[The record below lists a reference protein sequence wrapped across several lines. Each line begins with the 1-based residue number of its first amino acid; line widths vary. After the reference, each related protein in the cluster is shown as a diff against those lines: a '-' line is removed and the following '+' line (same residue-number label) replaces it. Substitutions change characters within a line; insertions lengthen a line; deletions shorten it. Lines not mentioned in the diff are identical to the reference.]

1 MSLVPSIADPY
12 LAAFGSG
19 LLYGLA
25 FCTSACLP
33 YVAGYIAGVGAD
45 FRRGIAITLT
55 YNAGRIAAYAVI
67 GAVVA
72 ALSGLFRVLLSEKTL
87 LPVQAYSSTAF
98 AFVTIII
105 GTSIIL
111 KNRSNKCDNP
121 KLDNRQVNPS
131 KLAGGFDF
139 RAFFLGMSRGLLLC
153 PPLIAILVYSLAFAS
168 PIGGFGMAV
177 LFGLGTALSPLLL
190 IGGATGWLLSKAPL
204 YRKWI
209 SLVGACVLIV
219 FGFGTMLA
227 ALLARYP

>member
-1 MSLVPSIADPY
+1 MSLLPGIPNPY
-12 LAAFGSG
+12 LGAFGSG
-19 LLYGLA
+19 FIYGFV

-33 YVAGYIAGVGAD
+33 YVAGYIAGVGAG

-67 GAVVA
+67 GAAVA
-72 ALSGLFRVLLSEKTL
+72 ALSGLFRVLLSETTL
-87 LPVQAYSSTAF
+87 LPFQAYSSIAF
-98 AFVTIII
+98 GFVTIII
-105 GTSIIL
+105 GASIIL
-111 KNRSNKCDNP
+111 KSRSNKCDNP
-121 KLDNRQVNPS
+121 NLNSGQANLS
-131 KLAGGFDF
+131 KPARGIDI
-139 RAFFLGMSRGLLLC
+139 RAFFLGLSRGLVLC
-153 PPLIAILVYSLAFAS
+153 PPLIALLVYSLAFAT
-168 PIGGFGMAV
+168 PIDGLILAV